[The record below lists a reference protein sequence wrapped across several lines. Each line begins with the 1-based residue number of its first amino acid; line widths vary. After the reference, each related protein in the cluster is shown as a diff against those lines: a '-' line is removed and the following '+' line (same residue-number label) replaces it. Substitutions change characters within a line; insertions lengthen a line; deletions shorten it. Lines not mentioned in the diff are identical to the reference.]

1 MSTKHPGVHLGVIA
15 LVLALA
21 YGIWYAYSVFL
32 VALLRDFG
40 WKRSL
45 LAGAFSTFAIVQGL
59 VNPLLGSL
67 CDRVS
72 PALLMGVGGALL
84 SVALLCDSFIT
95 TPWHLYAAFGG
106 MTALGV
112 ALCGWIPSLVL
123 VQRRY
128 AHRLG
133 LALGIISAGVGVG
146 MLAVV
151 PLAQWL
157 IELYG
162 WRSAFRWLA
171 VATAL
176 CVLPAAV
183 FLHLGDRSRLGHTVA
198 HTGLAAPTEARSL
211 RPILRSPS
219 FWLLVLAFFS
229 GTYCSQTLHV
239 HQVAFLVDHGIAP
252 LQAASVVGVVGLASI
267 FGKIG
272 SGWLSDHFIRERVYC
287 GFVGI
292 LLMAVAALAFAGA
305 RGAAWSI
312 YAYAI
317 LLGVGYSATAAI
329 TPAMMSD
336 RFSGPRFGTIIGMGL
351 FASALGSASGP
362 WMAGHLFDVQGS
374 YATALWLAGTSGLIA
389 CLCGWQAGRLRRR
402 APAGRVRA

>member
-1 MSTKHPGVHLGVIA
+1 MSSKHPGIQLGIIA

-32 VALLRDFG
+32 VALLREFG

-59 VNPLLGSL
+59 VNPMLGSL

-72 PALLMGVGGALL
+72 PSLLMGGGGVLL
-84 SVALLCDSFIT
+84 SLALLCDSLISS
-95 TPWHLYAAFGG
+95 PWQLYVAFGG
-106 MTALGV
+106 LTALGV
-112 ALCGWIPSLVL
+112 ALCGWIPALVL
-123 VQRRY
+123 VQRRH
-128 AHRLG
+128 ARRLG

-162 WRSAFRWLA
+162 WRQAFRGLA
-171 VATAL
+171 LATAA
-176 CVLPAAV
+176 CVVPAAF
-183 FLHLGDRSRLGHTVA
+183 FLHRDAEQPSPMTPSPSVRDT
-198 HTGLAAPTEARSL
+198 PQSL
-211 RPILRSPS
+211 RPVLRNAS
-219 FWLLVLAFFS
+219 FWLLLVAFFT

-272 SGWLSDHFIRERVYC
+272 SGWLSDHFRRERVYC
-287 GFVGI
+287 SFVLI
-292 LLMAVAALAFAGA
+292 LVIAVAGLALAGA
-305 RGAAWSI
+305 LGKAWAI
-312 YAYAI
+312 YAYAG
-317 LLGVGYSATAAI
+317 LLGVGYSATAAL

-336 RFSGPRFGTIIGMGL
+336 RFAGPRFGTIIGMGL

-362 WMAGHLFDVQGS
+362 WFAGWLFDWQGS
-374 YATALWLAGTSGLIA
+374 YAPALWLAGGAGLTA
-389 CLCGWQAGRLRRR
+389 CACGWLVGRLRL
-402 APAGRVRA
+402 GTS

>member
-45 LAGAFSTFAIVQGL
+45 LAGAFSTFAIVQGV
-59 VNPLLGSL
+59 VNPVLGSL

-72 PALLMGVGGALL
+72 PAVLMGLGGLLL
-84 SVALLCDSFIT
+84 STALVLDSFIT
-95 TPWHLYAAFGG
+95 LPWHLYVAFGG

-128 AHRLG
+128 ARRLG
-133 LALGIISAGVGVG
+133 LAIGIISAGVGVG

-157 IELYG
+157 IDLHG

-171 VATAL
+171 AATAL
-176 CVLPAAV
+176 CVLPAAL
-183 FLHLGDRSRLGHTVA
+183 FLYLSERNTPESALIRAGR
-198 HTGLAAPTEARSL
+198 AAPARAQAL
-211 RPILRSPS
+211 GPILRNPS
-219 FWLLVLAFFS
+219 FWLLVLAFFG

-239 HQVAFLVDHGIAP
+239 HQVAFLVDHGITP

-272 SGWLSDHFIRERVYC
+272 SGWLSDHFVRERVYC
-287 GFVGI
+287 GFVAI
-292 LLMAVAALAFAGA
+292 LLLAVAALAFAGA
-305 RGAAWSI
+305 KATSWSI

-362 WMAGHLFDVQGS
+362 WMAGHLFDLEGS
-374 YATALWLAGTSGLIA
+374 YTTALWLAGGAGSIA
-389 CLCGWQAGRLRRR
+389 CLCGWHAGRMRNVI
-402 APAGRVRA
+402 GRPQR